1 MEENQIT
8 YTLDS
13 NGDRETSLKN
23 AATTLRTKLQNQFGS
38 THTVTAGD
46 FGVFD
51 KDWTHEIKIRKGD
64 KIGAEVTMKWEEAKP
79 TVLTLE
85 VEESSK
91 MGSMITYGVLVP
103 LALAGAYL
111 GYNDM
116 EPLAFLP
123 GHKIAGGLGGL
134 IALIPGLLVVYVLK
148 SILLKKEK
156 EENKQLVSDVVKAC
170 KNE

>member
-1 MEENQIT
+1 MENNQII

-13 NGDRETSLKN
+13 NGDRETILKEK
-23 AATTLRTKLQNQFGS
+23 ATALLTKLKNQFGS
-38 THTVTAGD
+38 SHTVSAGE
-46 FGVFD
+46 FGLFD

-64 KIGAEVTMKWEEAKP
+64 KIGAEVTLKWEQNNP
-79 TVLTLE
+79 TILSIDVD
-85 VEESSK
+85 ESSK
-91 MGSMITYGVLVP
+91 MGSMITYGVLLPFV
-103 LALAGAYL
+103 LIGAYL

-134 IALIPGLLVVYVLK
+134 IAIIPGAIVVYLLK
-148 SILLKKEK
+148 SMLLKNEK
-156 EENKQLVSDVVKAC
+156 EENKQLVSDVISAC